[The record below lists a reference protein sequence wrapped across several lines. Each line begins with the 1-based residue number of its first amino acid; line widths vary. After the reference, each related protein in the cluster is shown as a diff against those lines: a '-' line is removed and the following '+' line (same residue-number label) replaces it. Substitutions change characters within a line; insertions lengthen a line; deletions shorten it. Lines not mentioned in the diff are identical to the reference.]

1 MTIKLGPF
9 MGLVP
14 KADPSLLPPMA
25 AQKAVNCKL
34 WSGAIDPYYGPLSVF
49 TPTKTGTMQ
58 SMYRMDDR
66 AGGSD
71 FWLTWPFDI
80 DAVRGLVVDSYQRLY
95 YTGQYEPRVTNYE
108 MAALGVDTVNGA
120 DNYPGGFGESGTD
133 YPLAFYA
140 LGAPNPLTAPV
151 VSVSGGIAADVDRAY
166 EYTFVTA
173 WKEESGPSPA
183 TMLAGKPDGT
193 WNLSQMDAAPANSG
207 NIIGGTASGATVTL
221 YTQNMNWCRA
231 GHRIIVAA
239 ITGLTDANGAWTL
252 TGALNKSYTTVS
264 RSILS
269 NVATVVLKSVEGL
282 VAGQVVTM
290 AGLGGAAAYLGT
302 KTLISVNAT
311 TRAITYA
318 ATATD
323 EGVTAD
329 TAGSCKMGYIQI
341 AKTSAQSYTSGGTW
355 TREAPWNSA
364 NGLKRIYRTSTG
376 TVATSFRKVAEVAAS
391 VTTYADTID
400 EDDLGPV
407 IATVGYDTPDG
418 TMTCLVDM
426 PNGMM
431 AGAISNAVAFAAIF
445 KPYAWP
451 VEYQQPINW
460 PVVGLGVFGQSLAV
474 MTTGAHYVMSGVS
487 PESVSSIAGIDAYPC
502 KSKRGIQSMG
512 FGVCYP
518 SDIGQVLVS
527 ASGVQLLTQEYYSRD
542 EWRDA
547 VNGGNFAASMAYD
560 NRYYAFWMGADN
572 VQAGLIID
580 PLDSGAVITQ
590 STVIVKG
597 AWTDPESGL
606 AYILDDLNKV
616 AQWDADR
623 ARRLPLQWKSKLF
636 NLPKPINYAMACVE
650 AVFNISAD
658 EIAAIEAANIA
669 RAAANTALLATVQAG
684 VNTLDPTGGSIGSS
698 ALGVG
703 ALARANLLEPLST
716 NPEYVQFDVI
726 CDGITRFSKTLRA
739 SATFR
744 LTGGYRSDNYEINIV
759 ANVRVR
765 SAVVGMGPKDLSR
778 S

>member
-1 MTIKLGPF
+1 MTINLEGF
-9 MGLVP
+9 QGLVP
-14 KADPSLLPPMA
+14 KKDPTLLPPMA

-34 WSGAIDPYYGPLSVF
+34 WSGAIDPYYGPLPVF

-71 FWLTWPFDI
+71 YWLTWPFDI
-80 DAVRGLVVDSYQRLY
+80 DAARGLVVDSYQRLY

-108 MAALGVDTVNGA
+108 MAALGVDTVNGS

-151 VSVSGGIAADVDRAY
+151 VAVSGGVAADVTRAY
-166 EYTFVTA
+166 EYTFVTP
-173 WKEESGPSPA
+173 WGEESGPSPA
-183 TMLAGKPDGT
+183 TVLAGKPDGT
-193 WNLSQMDAAPANSG
+193 WNLSQMDAAPTNSG
-207 NIIGGTASGATVTL
+207 SIIGGTASGATVTL

-231 GHRIIVAA
+231 GHRITVASV
-239 ITGLTDANGAWTL
+239 TGLTDANGAWTL

-311 TRAITYA
+311 TKAITYA

-329 TAGSCKMGYIQI
+329 TAGSCKMGYIQV
-341 AKTSAQSYTSGGTW
+341 AKTSVQSYTSGGTW

-364 NGLKRIYRTSTG
+364 NGRKRIYRTLTG
-376 TVATSFRKVAEVAAS
+376 SSATSFQLVTEVPAS
-391 VTTYADTID
+391 STTYADTTTD
-400 EDDLGPV
+400 PNLGPV

-418 TMTCLVDM
+418 TMTCLTDM

-431 AGAISNAVAFAAIF
+431 AGAISNAVAFAAVF

-451 VEYQQPINW
+451 IEYQQPVNW

-474 MTTGAHYVMSGVS
+474 MTSGAHYVMSGVS
-487 PESVSSIAGIDAYPC
+487 PESVSAIAHVDAYPC

-512 FGVCYP
+512 FGVTYP
-518 SDIGQVLVS
+518 SDLGQVLVG
-527 ASGVQLLTQEYYSRD
+527 ASGAQLLTQEYYSRD
-542 EWRDA
+542 EWRSA
-547 VNGGNFAASMAYD
+547 VNGGNFEASMVYD
-560 NRYYAFWMGADN
+560 NRYYAFWMGADD

-580 PLDSGAVITQ
+580 PLDNAAVITQ

-606 AYILDDLNKV
+606 AYILDELDRV
-616 AQWDADR
+616 AQWDADV
-623 ARRLPLQWKSKLF
+623 ARRLPMQWKSKLF
-636 NLPKPINYAMACVE
+636 NPPKPINYAMASVD
-650 AVFNISAD
+650 AVFNINAD
-658 EIAAIEAANIA
+658 EIAAIEAENAA
-669 RAAANTALLATVQAG
+669 RVAANVALLATVPTG
-684 VNTLDPTGGSIGSS
+684 IHTLDPTGGSIGSWALGSS
-698 ALGVG
+698 AL
-703 ALARANLLEPLST
+703 AKTNLYAPLST
-716 NPEYVQFDVI
+716 SPEYVQFDVI
-726 CDGITRFSKTLRA
+726 ADGITRFSKTLRA

-744 LTGGYRSDNYEINIV
+744 LTGGFRSDQYEINIV

-765 SAVVGMGPKDLSR
+765 SAIVGMGPKDLAR